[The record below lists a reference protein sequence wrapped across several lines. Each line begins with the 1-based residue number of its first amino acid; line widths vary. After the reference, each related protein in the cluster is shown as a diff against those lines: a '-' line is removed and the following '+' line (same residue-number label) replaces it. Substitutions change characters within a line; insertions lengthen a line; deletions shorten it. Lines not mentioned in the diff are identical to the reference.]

1 MQKSLKSLYNINQ
14 EDILKFRELTAA
26 ASHDLG
32 KSEDEI
38 TASEVI
44 KIGEEKSRAPVFL
57 GDIVFYRLALKSLF
71 IVLIIAIAALT
82 LSVYLGKGG
91 TEGLVA
97 VASGG
102 IGAMAGLFAI
112 QRQ

>member
-1 MQKSLKSLYNINQ
+1 MTKGWFDINQ
-14 EDILKFRELTAA
+14 EDIKKFKELTAT
-26 ASHDLG
+26 ASRDLG
-32 KSEDEI
+32 KSETEI

-44 KIGEEKSRAPVFL
+44 KAGEEKSQAPVFT
-57 GDIVFYRLALKSLF
+57 GDIIFYRRALWMLSFILF
-71 IVLIIAIAALT
+71 AAVVALTISVLI
-82 LSVYLGKGG
+82 GKGG